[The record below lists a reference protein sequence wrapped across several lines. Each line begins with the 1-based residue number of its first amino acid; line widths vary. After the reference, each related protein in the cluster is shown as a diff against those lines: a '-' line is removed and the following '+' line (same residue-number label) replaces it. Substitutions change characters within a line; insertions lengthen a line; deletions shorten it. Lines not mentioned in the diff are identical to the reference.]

1 MEKIKSLILLRKKK
15 GTGAAAINPFVALDE
30 ARAPNVK

>member
-1 MEKIKSLILLRKKK
+1 MEKLKSLILLRGKKS
-15 GTGAAAINPFVALDE
+15 GTASINPFVAMDE